1 SSDSLFQALILDNGN
16 IKGNSYLY
24 GPVKPQ
30 TKYFWRV
37 ANITNGED
45 IPYSSEKSFLT
56 SVPNRFSLVQ
66 NYPNPFNPA
75 TTIRFTVPYSSLI
88 KIKVYNALG
97 QLTEVLIDKKLEAG
111 GYEYTWNGSDYSSGV
126 YLIRLEAD
134 NYIETKKMILLK

>member
-1 SSDSLFQALILDNGN
+1 
-16 IKGNSYLY
+16 
-24 GPVKPQ
+24 
-30 TKYFWRV
+30 
-37 ANITNGED
+37 
-45 IPYSSEKSFLT
+45 YSSEKSFLT

-97 QLTEVLIDKKLEAG
+97 QLTEVFIDKKLEAG